1 VTTSPESS
9 RPHSRTQLSAYPDLP
24 ASAGSP
30 LVLADT
36 SVWELAQKGNSRAE
50 TALSDLARVSQL
62 ATYAIVAGEV
72 MFGTPPPAR
81 NVVAVRAR
89 LGELVVLTA
98 SP

>member
-1 VTTSPESS
+1 MAD
-9 RPHSRTQLSAYPDLP
+9 Q
-24 ASAGSP
+24 SAGEDVGGELLAPPSETAHGP

-62 ATYAIVAGEV
+62 ATCAIVAGEV